1 MVVEVSFF
9 TRVCFTQVL
18 SLTEK
23 VLCLFC
29 QKKIRKER
37 AKALAGAV
45 SGEALL
51 YEGTIL
57 ANASAVGMEPNTDQT
72 PVSKVLSLTL
82 SEQIDNNSEE
92 HIEQCIASSHACLGG
107 LESI

>member
-9 TRVCFTQVL
+9 TRVRFTQVL

-23 VLCLFC
+23 VLCLVC

-72 PVSKVLSLTL
+72 PVSKEALKAYELVFDKAYTPRNTQLLQEVQRFGPL
-82 SEQIDNNSEE
+82 W
-92 HIEQCIASSHACLGG
+92 
-107 LESI
+107 